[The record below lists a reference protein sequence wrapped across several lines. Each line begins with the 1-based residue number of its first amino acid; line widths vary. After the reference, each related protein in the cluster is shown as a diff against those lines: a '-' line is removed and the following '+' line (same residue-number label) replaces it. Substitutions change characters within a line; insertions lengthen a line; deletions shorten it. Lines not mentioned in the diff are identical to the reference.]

1 MSAILN
7 VLRELI
13 ARITGVLL
21 VLFETIVPVVDAVP
35 ARAYPMHEAIHASR
49 PVRAFRHHPP
59 QAGPL
64 RDPRVRHEPV
74 AIMEKL
80 QCPILSSTP
89 TPPGWSTRIS
99 R

>member
-1 MSAILN
+1 MRMSAILN

-59 QAGPL
+59 QAWAAP
-64 RDPRVRHEPV
+64 
-74 AIMEKL
+74 
-80 QCPILSSTP
+80 
-89 TPPGWSTRIS
+89 
-99 R
+99 